1 MDKKIRI
8 VYYVT
13 DGITIGASS
22 ALAWYL
28 HYTFLI
34 NYYIEIPSILFCS
47 LLTCLIFI
55 HLLLYKLYH
64 LYDLKPA
71 SSGKT
76 ETLSICKANLMSIC
90 IMIFIKVLSRQ
101 NPYIF
106 FISYTFFALFFAI
119 NICTA
124 IIIRKCV
131 HRLRFSV

>member
-47 LLTCLIFI
+47 LLTCLI
-55 HLLLYKLYH
+55 LYIYCCIN
-64 LYDLKPA
+64 
-71 SSGKT
+71 
-76 ETLSICKANLMSIC
+76 SITY
-90 IMIFIKVLSRQ
+90 MI
-101 NPYIF
+101 
-106 FISYTFFALFFAI
+106 
-119 NICTA
+119 
-124 IIIRKCV
+124 
-131 HRLRFSV
+131 